1 MASETPPDAKA
12 SQVSERYLR
21 PLPEGVI
28 RWVAGVQAAEQLHA
42 NERQVFQYILLG
54 PSQQRVDPDALA
66 QATGLARAS
75 VGKAL
80 FALNRDGSIQ
90 VDARA
95 EDIETEE
102 RIWNTLDQHIKA
114 MSSRHADN
122 AIVVADP
129 DGLCVAS
136 ANADPELSQRL
147 ASGHALQDIRDTIYR
162 VALYLGERPFWLAS
176 VGPLKAQ
183 DTGWVMIARCLEALR
198 PRQHLPSAAAEQA

>member
-1 MASETPPDAKA
+1 MASPSSAGPKTA
-12 SQVSERYLR
+12 QVSERFLR
-21 PLPEGVI
+21 PLSEGVI
-28 RWVAGVQAAEQLHA
+28 RWVTGVHAAEQINA

-66 QATGLARAS
+66 LATGLPRAI

-102 RIWNTLDQHIKA
+102 RIWNTLAQHVKA
-114 MSSRHADN
+114 MSSRHGGN

-136 ANADPELSQRL
+136 ANADTELSQRL

-176 VGPLKAQ
+176 VGPLNAQ
-183 DTGWVMIARCLEALR
+183 DAGWVMIARCLEALR
-198 PRQHLPSAAAEQA
+198 PRHPLASVADQ